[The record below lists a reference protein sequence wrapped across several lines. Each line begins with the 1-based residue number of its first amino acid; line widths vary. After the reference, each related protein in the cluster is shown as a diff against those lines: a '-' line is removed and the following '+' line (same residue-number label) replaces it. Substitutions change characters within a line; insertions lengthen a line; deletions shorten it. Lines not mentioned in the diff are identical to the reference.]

1 MLLLG
6 QPIKTPA
13 VIEDGLVTKD
23 AVFDTT
29 RYLVNTLGELPEEAS
44 QYEVF
49 PKTPTSSFAG
59 VAVGETRYL
68 SFPNKKTAFAIL
80 ALNKDGE
87 SLRATAKPAR
97 AAKPAR
103 TAASITES
111 LRLFFE
117 GLPLQ
122 TRVAF
127 ANALPQIRAAAERI
141 WGHRTG

>member
-49 PKTPTSSFAG
+49 PETPTAYFAG
-59 VAVGETRYL
+59 VAKGETRYL
-68 SFPNKKTAFAIL
+68 CFPNKKTAFVIL
-80 ALNKDGE
+80 GLTSDGE
-87 SLRATAKPAR
+87 SLSET
-97 AAKPAR
+97 
-103 TAASITES
+103 
-111 LRLFFE
+111 
-117 GLPLQ
+117 G
-122 TRVAF
+122 
-127 ANALPQIRAAAERI
+127 AN
-141 WGHRTG
+141 